1 MHWMCRLSD
10 GGFCL
15 GLLEN
20 KFITPYANGSSKMHH
35 FSSGANLAKAVPKIK
50 WGSTSIVLNLCP
62 PCDFVCTW
70 QNKVGNLGIT
80 SLRITTKII
89 FYCLRMSNKCL

>member
-35 FSSGANLAKAVPKIK
+35 FSSGANLAKAVPRIM
-50 WGSTSIVLNLCP
+50 
-62 PCDFVCTW
+62 
-70 QNKVGNLGIT
+70 GINFHVPKYL
-80 SLRITTKII
+80 SS
-89 FYCLRMSNKCL
+89 M